1 MNFLK
6 RPQSY
11 LISLFALL
19 VLFMPARPSVQAATQ
34 QNYAE
39 IKPGIQVLL
48 EDSLHLVKDKRVGLV
63 TNQTGVDSK
72 GSSSIDLIFSHP
84 QVDLIAL
91 FSPEHGIRGDLDP
104 GEEVEDGVDPR
115 TGLPIYSLYGNTRK
129 PTSEMLEDVE
139 VLLVDLQDI
148 GARYWTYIST
158 MTLSMEAAF
167 ENGIPVVVLDRPN
180 PIGAAVQGNI
190 LYPEFST
197 FVGRYPIPMRHGM
210 TSGELALYYQGE
222 FNIPGPLHIAP
233 VSGLERNM
241 TFEDT
246 GLPWIKPSP
255 NMPTLESALHYPGT
269 CLFEGTYL
277 SVGRGTDLPFQVV
290 GSPWLNGEDLAERM
304 YQYGFAG
311 VSFKAVTFTPQ
322 NPGDG
327 KFDGTEVDGVQL
339 LATSSDYNPTEV
351 AVALLVETYKMSGD
365 KWEWLSSHFDRLAGT
380 DSLRKGIVAG
390 SKAPGLISDWSS
402 QLQRFLSIREQYLIY
417 P

>member
-304 YQYGFAG
+304 HQYGFAG

>member
-11 LISLFALL
+11 LMSLFALL

-63 TNQTGVDSK
+63 TNQTGVDSE

-304 YQYGFAG
+304 HQYGFAG

-380 DSLRKGIVAG
+380 DSLRKGIAAG

>member
-167 ENGIPVVVLDRPN
+167 ENGIPVVV
-180 PIGAAVQGNI
+180 
-190 LYPEFST
+190 
-197 FVGRYPIPMRHGM
+197 
-210 TSGELALYYQGE
+210 
-222 FNIPGPLHIAP
+222 
-233 VSGLERNM
+233 
-241 TFEDT
+241 
-246 GLPWIKPSP
+246 
-255 NMPTLESALHYPGT
+255 
-269 CLFEGTYL
+269 
-277 SVGRGTDLPFQVV
+277 
-290 GSPWLNGEDLAERM
+290 
-304 YQYGFAG
+304 
-311 VSFKAVTFTPQ
+311 
-322 NPGDG
+322 
-327 KFDGTEVDGVQL
+327 
-339 LATSSDYNPTEV
+339 
-351 AVALLVETYKMSGD
+351 
-365 KWEWLSSHFDRLAGT
+365 
-380 DSLRKGIVAG
+380 
-390 SKAPGLISDWSS
+390 
-402 QLQRFLSIREQYLIY
+402 
-417 P
+417 